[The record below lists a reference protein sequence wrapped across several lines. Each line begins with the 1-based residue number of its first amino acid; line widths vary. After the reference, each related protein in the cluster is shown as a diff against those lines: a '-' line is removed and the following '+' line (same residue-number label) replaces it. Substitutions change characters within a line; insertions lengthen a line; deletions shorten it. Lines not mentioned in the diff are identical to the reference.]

1 MMPAG
6 DHLHIAQEIQR
17 QLDAGDLENIYVR
30 DDASGSGGDIP
41 LAELQARQE
50 QYEQYEDSLEAESE
64 DWIDLSQDEPDGATS
79 YLGAEVEA
87 SNSFAAEAA
96 GAAEEEVAA
105 VAAGKETSST
115 GHLVSPAAESSETD
129 IQDSSSA
136 EGTRDEEESVGTP
149 STATAAQDSASSAA
163 STSGRE
169 STSQLEGQQD
179 NAARARQAE
188 KLAKQREL
196 FGASFSTPKRFVQ
209 IPPPPGMQSHQ
220 ECS

>member
-6 DHLHIAQEIQR
+6 DHLHIAQDIQR

-30 DDASGSGGDIP
+30 DDASGSGGDIA

-50 QYEQYEDSLEAESE
+50 QYEQYEGSLEAESE
-64 DWIDLSQDEPDGATS
+64 DWIDPSQDESEVMS
-79 YLGAEVEA
+79 YLDTEDEA
-87 SNSFAAEAA
+87 SNSFAGEAA
-96 GAAEEEVAA
+96 EAAEEEVAA
-105 VAAGKETSST
+105 VAAGKDTSST
-115 GHLVSPAAESSETD
+115 GHLDGPAAESSETD
-129 IQDSSSA
+129 RQDSSSA
-136 EGTRDEEESVGTP
+136 EGMRDEEESVRNP

-163 STSGRE
+163 SISGRE
-169 STSQLEGQQD
+169 STSQLEGQQK

>member
-6 DHLHIAQEIQR
+6 DHLHIVQEIQR

-41 LAELQARQE
+41 LAEQQARQE
-50 QYEQYEDSLEAESE
+50 RYEQYEDSLEAESE
-64 DWIDLSQDEPDGATS
+64 DRIDLSQDEPDEAMS
-79 YLGAEVEA
+79 YLGAEDEA
-87 SNSFAAEAA
+87 SNSSAAEAA
-96 GAAEEEVAA
+96 RAAEEEVAA

-115 GHLVSPAAESSETD
+115 AHLGSPAAESSETD
-129 IQDSSSA
+129 RQDSTSA
-136 EGTRDEEESVGTP
+136 EGMRDEQESIG
-149 STATAAQDSASSAA
+149 SASAATAAQDSESSAA

-179 NAARARQAE
+179 SAARARQAE

-209 IPPPPGMQSHQ
+209 RPPLPGMQSHQ